1 MMRIVFFTPER
12 PPYGFSAAGFEQLL
26 TDSRSA
32 LGAMQQAVAEVD
44 VGVVIVDERLLE
56 GIDDQTLQQ
65 LQQGWRGILLVL
77 PTPTGALPVE
87 EDYLQRLIRRAL
99 GYHVRIRE

>member
-1 MMRIVFFTPER
+1 MTRIVFITPET
-12 PPYGFSAAGFEQLL
+12 PPCGFSAAGFEQLL

-32 LGAMQQAVAEVD
+32 LGTMQQAVTEVD

-56 GIDDQTLQQ
+56 GIDDQTLHQ
-65 LQQGWRGILLVL
+65 LQQGWRGIFLVL